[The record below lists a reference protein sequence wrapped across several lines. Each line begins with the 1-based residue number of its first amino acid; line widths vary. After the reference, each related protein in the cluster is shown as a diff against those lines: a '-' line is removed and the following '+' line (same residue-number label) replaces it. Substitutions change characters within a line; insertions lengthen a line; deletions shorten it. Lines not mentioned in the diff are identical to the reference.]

1 MAAVTGAMNAWW
13 TRWWPGR
20 RRLRLTKGDVLGA
33 HPVRNTLV
41 AWEVNEHGEVVLQVP
56 RRQDR
61 LGRVLTRFFAA
72 PDFKQIVLDEVG
84 SEVWKLCTGQNNV
97 DAIVRSLAKKYRLN
111 RREVELSLSKYLQ
124 QLARRGLIGLSRVP
138 IEEDSTQ
145 HTAQRTKRNAQ
156 RPDAGPSG

>member
-1 MAAVTGAMNAWW
+1 MTGAMGGWW

-20 RRLRLTKGDVLGA
+20 QRLRLTKADVLGA
-33 HPVRNTLV
+33 HPVRNQLV
-41 AWEVNEHGEVVLQVP
+41 AWDVNEHGEVALQVP

-72 PDFKQIVLDEVG
+72 PEFKQIVLDEVG
-84 SEVWKLCTGQNNV
+84 SEVWKLCTGQNSV
-97 DAIVRSLAKKYRLN
+97 DAIVRALAKKYRLN

-138 IEEDSTQ
+138 IEEE
-145 HTAQRTKRNAQ
+145 
-156 RPDAGPSG
+156 